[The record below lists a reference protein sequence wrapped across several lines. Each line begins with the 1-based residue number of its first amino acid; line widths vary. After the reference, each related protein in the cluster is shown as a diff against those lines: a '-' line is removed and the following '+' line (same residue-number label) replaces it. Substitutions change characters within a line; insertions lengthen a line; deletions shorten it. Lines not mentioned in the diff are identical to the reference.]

1 MSLRSSVTSPHPAQ
15 ASGPGCGP
23 SLSLSGGPAG
33 GWSGGCFLPHL
44 MDPPS
49 QDLGS
54 VKDQGRD
61 SASFVG
67 WKRCLW
73 RGPGVLFGPKRELRG
88 PGSYLP
94 PGGAQ
99 APSLAGP
106 ELPVSIQ
113 PPVPSPGKAAPS
125 CPLSSGST
133 SPRCPALLPALHGGV
148 VGCMHV
154 SDLRFQHERK

>member
-1 MSLRSSVTSPHPAQ
+1 MGGVGGVSSPRSWT
-15 ASGPGCGP
+15 
-23 SLSLSGGPAG
+23 
-33 GWSGGCFLPHL
+33 
-44 MDPPS
+44 PPS

-61 SASFVG
+61 STSFVG
-67 WKRCLW
+67 QKLCLW
-73 RGPGVLFGPKRELRG
+73 RGPGVLFGPKWELRC

-113 PPVPSPGKAAPS
+113 PLVPSPGKAAPS
-125 CPLSSGST
+125 CLLSSGSI
-133 SPRCPALLPALHGGV
+133 SPQCPALLPALHGGV

-154 SDLRFQHERK
+154 SDEFSTREEISRPRLLPVSLGYLRRAQRASRPTPRA